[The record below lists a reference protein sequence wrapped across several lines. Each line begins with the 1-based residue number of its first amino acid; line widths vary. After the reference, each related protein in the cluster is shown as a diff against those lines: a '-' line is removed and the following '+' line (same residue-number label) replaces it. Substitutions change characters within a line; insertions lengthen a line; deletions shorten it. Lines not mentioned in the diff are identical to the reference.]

1 MALSFGDRTVRALLA
16 LVGVAAL
23 AFGGYAVL
31 RGIERVPPQP
41 PEFARKETV
50 ATVVLPPLAVPEFR
64 LVDAG
69 NRSFTRHDL
78 EGRWSLMFFGYTHCP
93 DVCPMTLKILARAQA
108 QLRDLPP
115 DRQPRVVFVSVDPAR
130 DTPAALASYVGY
142 FGAGI
147 TGVTGGDAELARLT
161 QPLGIAYRRTAMQ
174 PGSRDYTV
182 DHSATL
188 LFVDG
193 RARVRAVLAPP
204 HVPDE
209 IAADYRKLVAMP
221 EPAP

>member
-1 MALSFGDRTVRALLA
+1 MDRFFRNRAGRILLA
-16 LVGVAAL
+16 LAGVAAL

-31 RGIERVPPQP
+31 RGLERVPPQP

-50 ATVVLPPLAVPEFR
+50 ATVVLPPLAVPDVR
-64 LVDAG
+64 LVDTG
-69 NRSFTRHDL
+69 SRPFTRRDL

-93 DVCPMTLKILARAQA
+93 DVCPMTLKILARTQT
-108 QLRDLPP
+108 QLRDLAP
-115 DRQPRVVFVSVDPAR
+115 DRQPRIVFVSVDPAR

-147 TGVTGGDAELARLT
+147 AGVTGSDAELERLT
-161 QPLGIAYRRTAMQ
+161 QPLGIAYRRTALQ

-193 RARVRAVLAPP
+193 QARVRAVLAPP
-204 HVPDE
+204 HVPEE
-209 IAADYRKLVAMP
+209 IAADYRKLIAMP